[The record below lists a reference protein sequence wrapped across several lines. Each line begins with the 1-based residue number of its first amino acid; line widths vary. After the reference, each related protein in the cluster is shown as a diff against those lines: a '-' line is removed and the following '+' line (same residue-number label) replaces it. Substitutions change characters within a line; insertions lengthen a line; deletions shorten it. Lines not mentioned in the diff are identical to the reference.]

1 MAESQNQHIMRGLYA
16 AYASRDP
23 AALLGPLAEDFEIYQ
38 SELLP
43 WGGRYKGHDGMME
56 FVKGITTHIDSV
68 VDVEEMIEA
77 GDHVIVLG
85 RSTGKIKATGEDYS
99 VRLVDVCELKDGKIK
114 SIEIYLDMPAFLEK
128 LPP

>member
-1 MAESQNQHIMRGLYA
+1 MAESPNREIMRGIYA
-16 AYASRDP
+16 AYASRD
-23 AALLGPLAEDFEIYQ
+23 ANALLGPLAEDFEIYQ

-77 GDHVIVLG
+77 GDHMIVLG

-99 VRLVDVCELKDGKIK
+99 VRLVDVCVLKDGKVK

-128 LPP
+128 FPS

>member
-1 MAESQNQHIMRGLYA
+1 MAASQNQEIMRGLYA

-23 AALLGPLAEDFEIYQ
+23 DALLGSLAEDFEIYQ

-43 WGGRYKGHDGMME
+43 WGGRYKGRDGMME

-68 VDVEEMIEA
+68 VDVEEMVEA

-128 LPP
+128 FPS

>member
-1 MAESQNQHIMRGLYA
+1 MAASQNQEIMRVHVF

-23 AALLGPLAEDFEIYQ
+23 DALLGSLAEDFEIYQ

-43 WGGRYKGHDGMME
+43 WGGRYKGRDGMME

-68 VDVEEMIEA
+68 VDVEEMFEA

-128 LPP
+128 FPS